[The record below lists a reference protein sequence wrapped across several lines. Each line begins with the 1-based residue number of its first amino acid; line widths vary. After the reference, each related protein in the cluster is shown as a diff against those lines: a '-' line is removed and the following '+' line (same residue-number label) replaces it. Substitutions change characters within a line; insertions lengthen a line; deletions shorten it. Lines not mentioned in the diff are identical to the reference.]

1 MAELQTTI
9 DVDVTVTARHD
20 YHPFGEEIGTLA
32 AVPGSPQ
39 PRTAALGYSTD
50 TIRKQFTGYERD
62 KEVNLD
68 FAEARYYNFHQGR
81 FTTTDPLLSTG
92 EPDDPQTWHR
102 YAYALNNPLFYTDPT
117 GMYVCK
123 GTKDQCEQFAKRLA
137 EAKDYLKKIEEKY
150 GKDSKQYKKAEA
162 AVNSYGEDETG
173 KKTNNGVFVIFSDN
187 DGTAAQTRGTFTDKG
202 KLQRI
207 TVSFDGKAL
216 DSDSSQALVAH
227 EGSHVDYFQTV
238 GNIKSKY
245 DFEFRG
251 LEVQSIFLEVQFP
264 DQRKFFTVT
273 SPGKPPKETEY
284 DIWNPSWEGPD
295 KETLRSNAIKDYLAV
310 PIKQGG
316 KYELTP
322 PKRAAPQRRKN

>member
-1 MAELQTTI
+1 
-9 DVDVTVTARHD
+9 
-20 YHPFGEEIGTLA
+20 
-32 AVPGSPQ
+32 
-39 PRTAALGYSTD
+39 

-68 FAEARYYNFHQGR
+68 FAEARYYNSAHGR

-162 AVNSYGEDETG
+162 AVNAYGEDETG
-173 KKTNNGVFVIFSDN
+173 KKTNNGVIVTFDLKKSGGKTTAKFDN
-187 DGTAAQTRGTFTDKG
+187 KTG
-202 KLQRI
+202 KLVGHV
-207 TVSFDGKAL
+207 TVRFNANAL

-227 EGSHVDYFQTV
+227 EGSHVNDFKTV
-238 GNIKSKY
+238 GNRN
-245 DFEFRG
+245 DFFEEFDADT
-251 LEVQSIFLEVQFP
+251 VQSIFLEAQVP

-273 SPGKPPKETEY
+273 TPGILRKETKY